1 MVERKTAGE
10 VCLDGKRIACQPP
23 TVPPTRIGIKMAIVT
38 QNCYSDARNRR
49 SSGVCRLN
57 SSQSMNTKSPF
68 ILSIGGFLGMGSRVV
83 VVPYETLTFSE
94 KG

>member
-1 MVERKTAGE
+1 
-10 VCLDGKRIACQPP
+10 
-23 TVPPTRIGIKMAIVT
+23 
-38 QNCYSDARNRR
+38 
-49 SSGVCRLN
+49 
-57 SSQSMNTKSPF
+57 MNTKSPF